1 MDNETRSDLNDII
14 IEAIE
19 VFINHILYTRDV
31 YPSQIFKKRRI
42 YNTPV
47 LASIYPPL
55 NTYLYKVLRT
65 IRELLKTGE
74 LDGVEV
80 VLYKDDVE
88 TYERYRFQIKPLTER
103 ISVEDEFL
111 MDMEEQLRACLYSLA
126 ERVKTLEKLPAD
138 CKFKVLI
145 YTNQVGFVR
154 LSHNPHYQDFP
165 WLRSDLK
172 CSNSKQEISL
182 LPLTS
187 LRTIGL
193 LLTAEIS

>member
-1 MDNETRSDLNDII
+1 MDNDINDII

-19 VFINHILYTRDV
+19 VFVNHILYTRDV
-31 YPSQIFKKRRI
+31 YPAQIFKKRRI

-47 LASIYPPL
+47 FVSIYPPL

-65 IRELLKTGE
+65 VRELLKTGE
-74 LDGVEV
+74 LEGVEV
-80 VLYKDDVE
+80 LLYKDDTE
-88 TYERYRFQIKPLTER
+88 IYEKYTFQINPQSSGR

-111 MDMEEQLRACLYSLA
+111 MDFEEQLRSSLYSLA
-126 ERVKTLEKLPAD
+126 ERVKTLEKLPSD

-172 CSNSKQEISL
+172 CSKPKQEISL
-182 LPLTS
+182 LPLTTVKS
-187 LRTIGL
+187 VGL